1 MSALPAVF
9 LDRDGVIIENAHYL
23 ARLDDIRPIAG
34 AAEAIRRLNLAGI
47 PVVVITNQSGV
58 ARGLF
63 PESFVEDAHAYLDD
77 LFGKQGAR
85 VDRWYYCP
93 HHPEHSGDCACRKP
107 KPGML
112 QTAAV
117 EMNLD
122 LARSWLIGDN
132 LTDCEAGAAAGCR
145 TILVRTGHG
154 ASMAI
159 PADGSKLNL
168 QAVVESL
175 PDAVDFYFAS
185 QVQRRAA

>member
-9 LDRDGVIIENAHYL
+9 LDRDGVLIENAHYL
-23 ARLDDIRPIAG
+23 ARLEDIRLIPDVAG
-34 AAEAIRRLNLAGI
+34 AVRPLNLAGI
-47 PVVVITNQSGV
+47 PVVVVTNQSGV

-63 PESFVEDAHAYLDD
+63 PESFVEEAHAYLDG
-77 LFGKQGAR
+77 LFAQQGAR
-85 VDRWYYCP
+85 IDRWFYCP
-93 HHPEHSGDCACRKP
+93 HHPQYGGDCACRKP

-112 QTAAV
+112 RKAAA

-122 LARSWLIGDN
+122 LSRSWLIGDN

-154 ASMAI
+154 AKMSI
-159 PADGSKLNL
+159 PQDWSKLNL
-168 QAVVESL
+168 QAVVDAL